1 MTISQVRHVL
11 GDRIA
16 SKILRLLKLSNRQSE
31 HHCPFCEQPMKVLH
45 TAEPPLELD
54 ACRPCSTVWFDV
66 PTYEALPQMTFE
78 TTNSITMQATEII
91 ALERLKELKE
101 RQEEER
107 KKARKRKG
115 FHRSQTRRADAAR
128 EGPGGQSYT

>member
-16 SKILRLLKLSNRQSE
+16 SRILRLLKLSSRQSE
-31 HHCPFCEQPMKVLH
+31 RHCPFCDRNMKVLN
-45 TAEPPLELD
+45 TADPPLELE
-54 ACRPCSTVWFDV
+54 ACHPCSAVWFDV
-66 PTYEALPQMTFE
+66 PTYEALPQVTFE
-78 TTNSITMQATEII
+78 TTNSIALQATEII

-101 RQEEER
+101 REEAER

-115 FHRSQTRRADAAR
+115 VHRPLSPRENSAR
-128 EGPGGQSYT
+128 ERPGDQSYT

>member
-1 MTISQVRHVL
+1 LTISQVRHVL

-16 SKILRLLKLSNRQSE
+16 SKILRLLKLSSRQSE
-31 HHCPFCEQPMKVLH
+31 HHCPFCEQPMKVLN
-45 TAEPPLELD
+45 TPEPPLELD
-54 ACRPCSTVWFDV
+54 ACRQCSTVWFDV

-115 FHRSQTRRADAAR
+115 LHRSQTQREDAAR